1 MSLLQSSFLEQSEFR
16 VNAVTASC
24 FYFVLDCM
32 KPLIRSEDF
41 YLRNIQGT
49 SGYGEAFRSR
59 HRIALDDEPWCLDW
73 GFGPGEWAQV
83 DLGKMLQSLRSATF
97 LFGVKR
103 QS

>member
-49 SGYGEAFRSR
+49 SGLGDEYRSR
-59 HRIALDDEPWCLDW
+59 HRIALDEEPWCSHW
-73 GFGPGEWAQV
+73 VFGPGEWTQV
-83 DLGKMLQSLRSATF
+83 DFGKILQSLRSATF